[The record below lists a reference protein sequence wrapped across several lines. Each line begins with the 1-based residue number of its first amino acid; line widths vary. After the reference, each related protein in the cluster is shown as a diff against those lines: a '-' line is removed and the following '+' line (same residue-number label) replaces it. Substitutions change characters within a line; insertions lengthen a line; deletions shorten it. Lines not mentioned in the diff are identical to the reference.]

1 MGGLRLP
8 LLRILLISATACRR
22 GLQAELTI
30 RRRSLREKRLPIVRE
45 ARIALRARPTHE
57 RPTHDRPIR
66 DRVSPIVAKP
76 RRAGIALVPTYHAV
90 RLLRRVRT
98 RIGRRLIVQ
107 LLVQART
114 GLRRDL
120 ARQLRRDL

>member
-8 LLRILLISATACRR
+8 LLRTLLISATACRR

-45 ARIALRARPTHE
+45 VRITLRA
-57 RPTHDRPIR
+57 RPTHDRPIH

-107 LLVQART
+107 LIVQART